1 MLSLIVLSA
10 LALQVGV
17 FAEDDNTLALVC
29 MNLPIF
35 LRFLLLLLFL
45 LLPGAVTINTPY
57 FFLRML
63 NNLSFGNII
72 LLQL

>member
-29 MNLPIF
+29 MNLPKNFTISTF
-35 LRFLLLLLFL
+35 VVVFV
-45 LLPGAVTINTPY
+45 VTRSCDY
-57 FFLRML
+57 
-63 NNLSFGNII
+63 
-72 LLQL
+72 